1 MIDKEKD
8 IEIEEGIYLKRN
20 LEQKEEASKPINTL
34 LAFGPVNMGL
44 SNMKNEESYAE
55 QRIKEDL
62 RK

>member
-20 LEQKEEASKPINTL
+20 HEQNEKAHTAINTM
-34 LAFGPVNMGL
+34 LAFGPVNFGL

-62 RK
+62 RE